1 MSRHVHGEPALPSA
15 QGVFM
20 SLLILMRH
28 GQSMWNA
35 AKLFTGWVDVPLT
48 NVGIQE
54 AIEGGKKIAH
64 LDMDEVHV
72 STLIRAQMTAM
83 LALAQHQGGKTP
95 VFQYP
100 EPEEGTSSVSEN
112 EARMIDWAQ
121 IRGDAG
127 SAELLPVH
135 VAWQLNE
142 RMYGDLQGLNKDDTR
157 AKYGDEQVHIWRRSF
172 DVPPPSGESLKL
184 TAERTIPY
192 LNDALIP
199 ALEQGKN
206 LFVAAHGNSLRSII
220 MHIEGLSEEQVL
232 SLEVPTGQ
240 PMVYAWSQSGWE
252 RHEL

>member
-1 MSRHVHGEPALPSA
+1 
-15 QGVFM
+15 
-20 SLLILMRH
+20 
-28 GQSMWNA
+28 
-35 AKLFTGWVDVPLT
+35 
-48 NVGIQE
+48 
-54 AIEGGKKIAH
+54 
-64 LDMDEVHV
+64 
-72 STLIRAQMTAM
+72 M
-83 LALAQHQGGKTP
+83 LALAQHGGGKTP

>member
-1 MSRHVHGEPALPSA
+1 
-15 QGVFM
+15 M

-48 NVGIQE
+48 NVGITE

-64 LDMDEVHV
+64 LDLNEVHV

-83 LALAQHQGGKTP
+83 IALAQHNGGKTP
-95 VFQYP
+95 VFRYP
-100 EPEEGTSSVSEN
+100 EPEGGLASVSEN
-112 EARMIDWAQ
+112 EARMIEWAQ
-121 IRGDAG
+121 IKGEAG
-127 SAELLPVH
+127 AADLLPVH
-135 VAWQLNE
+135 VSWQLNE
-142 RMYGDLQGLNKDDTR
+142 RMYGDLQGLNKDATR
-157 AKYGDEQVHIWRRSF
+157 KKYGDEQVHIWRRSF

-192 LNDALIP
+192 LESTLIP
-199 ALEQGKN
+199 SLRSGN
-206 LFVAAHGNSLRSII
+206 NIFVAAHGNSLRSII
-220 MHIEGLSEEQVL
+220 MHIEGLSEAEVL

-240 PMVYAWSQSGWE
+240 PMVYRWSETGWE